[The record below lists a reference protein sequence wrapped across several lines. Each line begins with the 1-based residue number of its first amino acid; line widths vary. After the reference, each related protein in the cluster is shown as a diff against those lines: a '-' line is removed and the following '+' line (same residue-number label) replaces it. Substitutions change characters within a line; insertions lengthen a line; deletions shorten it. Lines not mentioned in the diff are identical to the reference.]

1 MNFVP
6 HDIARASW
14 KKILEERKKEQKKKD
29 KARFEKY
36 YGKQD

>member
-6 HDIARASW
+6 HDIARKAW
-14 KKILEERKKEQKKKD
+14 KKILEEREKEQEEKD
-29 KARFEKY
+29 RELLEKY